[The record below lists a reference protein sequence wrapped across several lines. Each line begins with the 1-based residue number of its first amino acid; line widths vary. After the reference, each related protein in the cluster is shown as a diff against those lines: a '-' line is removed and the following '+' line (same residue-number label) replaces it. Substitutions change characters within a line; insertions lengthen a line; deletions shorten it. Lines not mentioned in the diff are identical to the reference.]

1 MNQNYLKYFAQRIF
15 FRSDITVF
23 DLDILAKL
31 LKVGEIKKEFLPN
44 KELATGT
51 LKDQRIAQFD
61 LAGRL
66 WGKDRRFW
74 LDQEAQWL
82 KEMREMTGST
92 QDDGKDDFK
101 DVVSVQILTTI
112 YAVVYDYYLF
122 TIGEFSQFELEFA
135 LESANIAL
143 KQTVLKGLAR
153 STVIDGK
160 NMYTAVKNTG
170 IRVGGSGLYL
180 PDPAKNLP
188 LLLSFFLPE
197 NINPDI
203 YK

>member
-1 MNQNYLKYFAQRIF
+1 M
-15 FRSDITVF
+15 VF

-31 LKVGEIKKEFLPN
+31 LKVSEIKNEFLPK

-74 LDQEAQWL
+74 LDQEALWL
-82 KEMREMTGST
+82 KEMRETTGST
-92 QDDGKDDFK
+92 QDEGKDDFK

-112 YAVVYDYYLF
+112 YAVVYDYHLF

-135 LESANIAL
+135 LESANLAL

-160 NMYTAVKNTG
+160 NMYTSVKNTG

-180 PDPAKNLP
+180 PDPTKNLP